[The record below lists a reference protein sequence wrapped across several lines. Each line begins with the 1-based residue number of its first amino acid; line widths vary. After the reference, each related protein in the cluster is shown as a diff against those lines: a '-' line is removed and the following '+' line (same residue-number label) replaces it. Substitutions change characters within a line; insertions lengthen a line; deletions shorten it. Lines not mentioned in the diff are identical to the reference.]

1 MTLRK
6 ALKSAPGHVILIVLA
21 VVQLFPIALV
31 LINSFK
37 GNLEVAQ
44 NPLALPHSLNFSN
57 YTTAW
62 DYGHF
67 STGFVN
73 SILLVATTVVIVLFC
88 SSLAGYALAG
98 KKIRLWPLVTIY
110 FLVAVTVP
118 IWLFLFP
125 LYVEYSKLHLLN
137 NPVAVGVI
145 VAAINLPL
153 AVFLMRAFFLK
164 VPVSL
169 EEAAIVDGAD
179 IRRLLWH
186 VMLPVIS
193 PGLLT
198 VGILVGLFS
207 WNEYLITTTFLQT
220 PGSYTATLGYLTMNG
235 TFTDQQGI
243 MMAGAVIL
251 ILPITL
257 IFIAVQRYFID
268 GFASGAVKG

>member
-1 MTLRK
+1 VKLRQG
-6 ALKSAPGHVILIVLA
+6 LKSVPGHVVLVFLA
-21 VVQLFPIALV
+21 IVQLFPIALV

-37 GNLEVAQ
+37 SSLQVEA
-44 NPLALPHSLNFSN
+44 NPLSLPRSLDFSN

-62 DYGHF
+62 QYGHF

-73 SILLVATTVVIVLFC
+73 SFLLVGTTVVIVLVC
-88 SSLAGYALAG
+88 SSLAGYVLAG
-98 KKIRLWPLVTIY
+98 KKIRAWWLVTIY

-125 LYVEYSKLHLLN
+125 LYFEYSKLHLLD
-137 NPVAVGVI
+137 NPVAVGFI

-164 VPVSL
+164 VPSSL
-169 EEAAIVDGAD
+169 EEAAIVDGAGTG
-179 IRRLLWH
+179 RLLVH

-198 VGILVGLFS
+198 VGVLVGLFA
-207 WNEYLITTTFLQT
+207 WNEYLISTTFLQT
-220 PGSYTATLGYLTMNG
+220 PRSYTATLGYLTMNG

-251 ILPITL
+251 ILPVVL
-257 IFIAVQRYFID
+257 IFVAVQRYFID
-268 GFASGAVKG
+268 GFVSGAVKG